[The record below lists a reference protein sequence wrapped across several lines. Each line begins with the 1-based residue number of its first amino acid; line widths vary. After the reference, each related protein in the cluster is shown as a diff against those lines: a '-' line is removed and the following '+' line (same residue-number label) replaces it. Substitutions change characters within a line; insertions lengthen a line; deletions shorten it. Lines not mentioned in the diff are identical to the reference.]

1 MNALVAILVLCS
13 TVMAAVGIGVLA
25 ASWLLNGILDAFG
38 SRTMEAATVL
48 VPSQTHAS
56 GD

>member
-1 MNALVAILVLCS
+1 VAILVLCS
-13 TVMAAVGIGVLA
+13 TVLAAVGIGVLA

-38 SRTMEAATVL
+38 SHTMESATVL